1 MSAFYPNGNGKIPQD
16 YLAKQVQEQ
25 FPPEPA
31 STPVAH
37 VPRQA
42 GRWLVVFRYL

>member
-25 FPPEPA
+25 FPPDPA
-31 STPVAH
+31 SALPPVAH
-37 VPRQA
+37 VLRQA
-42 GRWLVVFRYL
+42 GRTS